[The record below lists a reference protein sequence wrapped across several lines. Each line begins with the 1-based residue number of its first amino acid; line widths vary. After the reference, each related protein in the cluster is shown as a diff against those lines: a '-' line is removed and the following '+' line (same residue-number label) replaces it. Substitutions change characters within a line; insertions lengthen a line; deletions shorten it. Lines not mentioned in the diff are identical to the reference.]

1 MFFSVKSPLKIL
13 GKTYIPCVCYPVTKI
28 LEATIENLEKQEKV
42 YIYKEPVSFMN
53 GKVLQKKKA
62 KTEKAKKEK
71 TYKPVV
77 KEETVEEVTL
87 EVSSTDTF

>member
-1 MFFSVKSPLKIL
+1 MFFSVKRPLKIL

-42 YIYKEPVSFMN
+42 YVYKESVSFMN
-53 GKVLQKKKA
+53 GKVLEKKKA
-62 KTEKAKKEK
+62 KTKKEK

-77 KEETVEEVTL
+77 KEETVEEVTI